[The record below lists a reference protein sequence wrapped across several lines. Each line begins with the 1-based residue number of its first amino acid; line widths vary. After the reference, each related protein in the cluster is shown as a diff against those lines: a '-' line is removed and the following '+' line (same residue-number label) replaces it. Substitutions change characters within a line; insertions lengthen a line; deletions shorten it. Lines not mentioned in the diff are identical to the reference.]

1 MTLSTRS
8 LMRLAHLKA
17 PETDISRDAITLLKL
32 HLERV
37 AEAILSHASS
47 IHDRE
52 NAMRQSVGERP
63 KVRLSPKHI
72 KMAIDGKFAGE
83 NDEL

>member
-1 MTLSTRS
+1 MK
-8 LMRLAHLKA
+8 LAHIKA
-17 PETDISRDAITLLKL
+17 PGRLISKDAIELLKVY
-32 HLERV
+32 LERQ
-37 AEAILSHASS
+37 ADWIITRASN

-52 NAMRQSVGERP
+52 NEMRKVVGERP

-83 NDEL
+83 QKNDEH